1 MKHQNNSVLN
11 RSRLKI
17 ITLPLGY
24 FVLIATFLILSP
36 SDNVHA
42 FRDQGHRFIYEERKD
57 TLVQLVRKNYRGRR
71 KGFIFGLSVGVGR
84 TSFTEP
90 LAEYYWRSA
99 QKAEWSTERQTRAAL
114 VTEMKIGHGLND
126 QFLLYYTSR
135 ISWLPL
141 QHFSKDTTIANGAAG
156 AGFMYFP
163 FRKRGLYL
171 VGNIG
176 LATLVTWQPPLT
188 LKNARQTGISV
199 SGGIGYELFSHWSLD
214 FTVNSGSARMTSVDD
229 PSEIVFRDE
238 ILTYSLNLN
247 MLAY

>member
-1 MKHQNNSVLN
+1 MKT
-11 RSRLKI
+11 
-17 ITLPLGY
+17 ITSHLRYL
-24 FVLIATFLILSP
+24 VLIAAFLILSP
-36 SDNVHA
+36 FENVYA
-42 FRDQGHRFIYEERKD
+42 FRDQERSFIYEERKD

-84 TSFTEP
+84 TSFTKP
-90 LAEYYWRSA
+90 LAEYYWRHASEN
-99 QKAEWSTERQTRAAL
+99 EWLTERQTRSAL
-114 VTEMKIGHGLND
+114 VTELKIGHGFND

-141 QHFSKDTTIANGAAG
+141 QHFTKDTTIANGAAG
-156 AGFMYFP
+156 MGFMYFP
-163 FRKRGLYL
+163 FRRRGLYL

-188 LKNARQTGISV
+188 LQNARQTGVSV
-199 SGGIGYELFSHWSLD
+199 SGGIGYELFSHWSID
-214 FTVNSGSARMTSVDD
+214 FTVNSGSARMAKVDD

-238 ILTYSLNLN
+238 ILTFSLNLN

>member
-1 MKHQNNSVLN
+1 MKT
-11 RSRLKI
+11 

-24 FVLIATFLILSP
+24 LVLIVSFFLLYP
-36 SDNVHA
+36 LDNVHA
-42 FRDQGHRFIYEERKD
+42 FSDQARDFIYEERRN
-57 TLVQLVRKNYRGRR
+57 TLGQLGRKNYRGRR
-71 KGFIFGLSVGVGR
+71 KGFIFGLSAGVGR

-90 LAEYYWRSA
+90 FAEYYWRHTSEN
-99 QKAEWSTERQTRAAL
+99 EWATERQSRSAL
-114 VTEMKIGHGLND
+114 VTELKIGHGFND

-141 QHFSKDTTIANGAAG
+141 KHFSKDTTVANGAAG
-156 AGFMYFP
+156 MGFMYFP

-176 LATLVTWQPPLT
+176 LATLVTWHPPLT
-188 LKNARQTGISV
+188 LENARQTGVSV
-199 SGGIGYELFSHWSLD
+199 SGGIGYELFSHWSID
-214 FTVNSGSARMTSVDD
+214 FTVNAGSARMTRVDD
-229 PSEIVFRDE
+229 PREIVFRDE

>member
-1 MKHQNNSVLN
+1 MKT
-11 RSRLKI
+11 
-17 ITLPLGY
+17 ITLQGGY
-24 FVLIATFLILSP
+24 LVLIAAFFTLYP

-42 FRDQGHRFIYEERKD
+42 FRDQDRSFIYEERKD

-71 KGFIFGLSVGVGR
+71 KGFIFGLSVGVGQ
-84 TSFTEP
+84 TSFTKP
-90 LAEYYWRSA
+90 FAEYYWRHADES
-99 QKAEWSTERQTRAAL
+99 EWSTERQTRASL
-114 VTEMKIGHGLND
+114 VTELKIGHGFSD

-141 QHFSKDTTIANGAAG
+141 QHFTKDTTIANGAAG

-163 FRKRGLYL
+163 FRRRGLYL

-188 LKNARQTGISV
+188 LQNARQTGVSV
-199 SGGIGYELFSHWSLD
+199 SGGIGYELFSHWSID
-214 FTVNSGSARMTSVDD
+214 FTVNSGSARMIRVDD
-229 PSEIVFRDE
+229 LSEVVFNDE
-238 ILTYSLNLN
+238 ILTFSVNLN

>member
-1 MKHQNNSVLN
+1 MQ
-11 RSRLKI
+11 LKT
-17 ITLPLGY
+17 ITLPLRY
-24 FVLIATFLILSP
+24 LVLIVAFFTLYPF
-36 SDNVHA
+36 DNVHA
-42 FRDQGHRFIYEERKD
+42 FRDQARSFIYEERQD
-57 TLVQLVRKNYRGRR
+57 TLVQMLKKNYRGRR

-90 LAEYYWRSA
+90 FAQYYWRNA
-99 QKAEWSTERQTRAAL
+99 QETDGSTTRQTRAAL
-114 VTEMKIGHGLND
+114 VTELKIGHGFND

-141 QHFSKDTTIANGAAG
+141 QHFAKDTTIANGAAG

-188 LKNARQTGISV
+188 LKNARQTGVSV
-199 SGGIGYELFSHWSLD
+199 SGGIGYEILSHWSID
-214 FTVNSGSARMTSVDD
+214 FTVNAGGARMTRVDD
-229 PSEIVFRDE
+229 PSEIEFRDE
-238 ILTYSLNLN
+238 ILTFSVNLN

>member
-1 MKHQNNSVLN
+1 MKTI
-11 RSRLKI
+11 R
-17 ITLPLGY
+17 LPLGY
-24 FVLIATFLILSP
+24 LVLIAAFFILYP
-36 SDNVHA
+36 SENTYA
-42 FRDQGHRFIYEERKD
+42 FRDQERSFISEQRKD
-57 TLVQLVRKNYRGRR
+57 SLVQLVRKNYRGRR
-71 KGFIFGLSVGVGR
+71 KGFIFGLSAGLGR
-84 TSFTEP
+84 TSFTAP
-90 LAEYYWRSA
+90 LAEYYWRNTREA
-99 QKAEWSTERQTRAAL
+99 GGSTERQARSSL
-114 VTEMKIGHGLND
+114 VTELKIGHGLND

-176 LATLVTWQPPLT
+176 LATLVTWEPPLT
-188 LKNARQTGISV
+188 LKNARQTGVSV
-199 SGGIGYELFSHWSLD
+199 SWGIGYELFSHWSLD
-214 FTVNSGSARMTSVDD
+214 FTVNSGSARMTRVDD

-238 ILTYSLNLN
+238 IVTYSLNLN

>member
-1 MKHQNNSVLN
+1 MTHQNNSVLN
-11 RSRLKI
+11 RSRLKT

-42 FRDQGHRFIYEERKD
+42 FRDQERSFFYEERKD
-57 TLVQLVRKNYRGRR
+57 TLVGLARKNYRGRR
-71 KGFIFGLSVGVGR
+71 KGFIFGLGVGIGR

-90 LAEYYWRSA
+90 LAQYYWRGTQEA
-99 QKAEWSTERQTRAAL
+99 NWSTERQTRAAL
-114 VTEMKIGHGLND
+114 VTELKIGHGLND

-141 QHFSKDTTIANGAAG
+141 QHFSKDTTVANGAAG

-176 LATLVTWQPPLT
+176 LARPQNVRVPWTEASAKGPTFYYEPGAALAGGCYTEIGRFYFT
-188 LKNARQTGISV
+188 KK
-199 SGGIGYELFSHWSLD
+199 SGKWRIHQID
-214 FTVNSGSARMTSVDD
+214 GSKYFFD
-229 PSEIVFRDE
+229 PKYKVP
-238 ILTYSLNLN
+238 
-247 MLAY
+247 

>member
-1 MKHQNNSVLN
+1 MKTI
-11 RSRLKI
+11 R
-17 ITLPLGY
+17 LPLGY
-24 FVLIATFLILSP
+24 LVLITTFLILYP
-36 SDNVHA
+36 FDNVHA
-42 FRDQGHRFIYEERKD
+42 LRDPERSFIYEQRKD
-57 TLVQLVRKNYRGRR
+57 SLVRLVRKNYRGRR
-71 KGFIFGLSVGVGR
+71 KGFIFGLSAGIGR
-84 TSFTEP
+84 TSFTAP
-90 LAEYYWRSA
+90 LAEYYWRNTQEA
-99 QKAEWSTERQTRAAL
+99 DGSTERQARSSL
-114 VTEMKIGHGLND
+114 VTELKIGHGLND

-188 LKNARQTGISV
+188 LKNARQTGVSV

-214 FTVNSGSARMTSVDD
+214 FTINSGSARMTRVDD

-238 ILTYSLNLN
+238 IVTYSLNLN